1 MFDLFSNR
9 IFNCLMVVNG
19 SMLNVLR
26 DKHTKFFGKKQEEKR
41 LILFLKL
48 FGEKH

>member
-1 MFDLFSNR
+1 
-9 IFNCLMVVNG
+9 
-19 SMLNVLR
+19 MLNVLR
-26 DKHTKFFGKKQEEKR
+26 DEHNEIFGKKQEEKR